1 MRTKYDQRCT
11 GPRALRGGPCITKK
25 EEWQRTPAEPDPG
38 DSRTQPNDE
47 PTTMQDLREAL
58 AAIEHQRWADWQ
70 RWLHSQATMNHP
82 ECTLTI
88 AAADVDRWER
98 QIATPYVEL
107 SQEEKDSDRE
117 QVDRYLPA
125 VVAFVDQ
132 WLKALTTY
140 GFNEN
145 QARAIAALWR
155 SQAQIRR

>member
-1 MRTKYDQRCT
+1 MSEGAARFH
-11 GPRALRGGPCITKK
+11 GPTD
-25 EEWQRTPAEPDPG
+25 AEG
-38 DSRTQPNDE
+38 NAAAA

-82 ECTLTI
+82 EGTLTI
-88 AAADVDRWER
+88 AAADVDHWER
-98 QIATPYVEL
+98 QIATPYEQL
-107 SQEEKDSDRE
+107 SRREQESDLE